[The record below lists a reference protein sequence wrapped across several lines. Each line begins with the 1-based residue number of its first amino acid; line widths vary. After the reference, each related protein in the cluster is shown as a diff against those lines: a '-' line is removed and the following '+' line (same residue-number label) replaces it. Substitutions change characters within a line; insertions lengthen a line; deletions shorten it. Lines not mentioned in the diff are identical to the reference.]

1 MAINNS
7 INTNVGAFSA
17 LRNLNSAQN
26 DQSRTQN
33 RISTGQKVS
42 GALDQASL
50 FAIAQ
55 SIRGELSANTA
66 LQQGLNQTSGAVK
79 VATAGATAISNLTS
93 DIQGK
98 LVELSNPANT
108 AEQRGILQNDLDALL
123 GQAQGFVDNSTFN
136 GTNLLE
142 SGAEDLNTLQN
153 GEGEVLTVSGQGS
166 VADSLAALAAADF
179 SDPASV
185 LENEFTA
192 FQSALNNSL
201 GELGASGRRIT
212 AQNDQL
218 QGIAD
223 ATEEGLGNIVDANL
237 GREAAR
243 LAADQARGQLRALSL
258 GIANRSPQALLGL
271 FRS

>member
-108 AEQRGILQNDLDALL
+108 AGAYCSVIL
-123 GQAQGFVDNSTFN
+123 F
-136 GTNLLE
+136 
-142 SGAEDLNTLQN
+142 
-153 GEGEVLTVSGQGS
+153 
-166 VADSLAALAAADF
+166 
-179 SDPASV
+179 
-185 LENEFTA
+185 
-192 FQSALNNSL
+192 
-201 GELGASGRRIT
+201 
-212 AQNDQL
+212 
-218 QGIAD
+218 
-223 ATEEGLGNIVDANL
+223 
-237 GREAAR
+237 AR
-243 LAADQARGQLRALSL
+243 LL
-258 GIANRSPQALLGL
+258 
-271 FRS
+271 